1 MLQPALPLV
10 NRLDLSRPFLS
21 LFPPSCCFTC
31 LDLYSPRSSRTV
43 QVALRSASQLGDH
56 QLALAVLGTCG
67 SMLYLKQR
75 RGEA

>member
-1 MLQPALPLV
+1 MLQPALLFV

-31 LDLYSPRSSRTV
+31 LELYSPRSSRTV
-43 QVALRSASQLGDH
+43 LVALRSASQLGDH
-56 QLALAVLGTCG
+56 PLAISVLDTCR